1 MTSQD
6 SHTCSTCGAALA
18 EPREQQNPAPDRK
31 PYMIEYYAP
40 YGVCREPVI
49 TDTAAQ
55 ALEIARNAVAQGA
68 RDIGDFDFDDDALRV
83 TKIIISDE
91 DGKRHAAW
99 TDPDSFAQINADD
112 ILGMLEELI
121 GSIEDAKEARSQLDH
136 DIGEI
141 ENTAEGAAR
150 ELNHL
155 RKNGGVQ

>member
-6 SHTCSTCGAALA
+6 THKCSTCGAALA
-18 EPREQQNPAPDRK
+18 HPPQQQPSAPGRK

-55 ALEIARNAVAQGA
+55 ALELARSNVAQGT
-68 RDIGDFDFDDDALRV
+68 RNIGDFAFDDKALRV

-91 DGKRHAAW
+91 DGKQHAAW
-99 TDPDSFAQINADD
+99 TDPDSFALLNADD
-112 ILGMLEELI
+112 ILNMLEELI
-121 GSIEDAKEARSQLDH
+121 GSIEDAKEARDQLDQH
-136 DIGEI
+136 IGCI
-141 ENTAEGAAR
+141 ESTAEGFTHD
-150 ELNHL
+150 LNHL